1 MNLEQLLNRLN
12 SADSFCFDTETAATE
27 TGDALTIHSLQLVG
41 IAFAFAPGDA
51 TYLPIPEDYDEAC
64 SILEPFKNV
73 LQNPAV
79 TKIGHNLKYDINVLR
94 RYNIHV
100 QGFLWDTMIAHYL
113 IEPSAKHGLKEL
125 SRSLLGY
132 QQIEISDLIGEGRY
146 TQSMRYIPVQE
157 VATYACEDAD
167 QTLQLK
173 HRLEPMLKERN
184 LEVLFRDIECPLIYV
199 LADMEYTGVKIDT
212 DVLYELSYEAQGKLD
227 TLLERITEVAGW
239 DINPNSSEQ
248 LQLLLFNTLGLESV
262 GKTKSGNNSVG
273 KQSLKKMI
281 PQHPVI
287 KLLLEYKQ
295 LSSLV
300 HTFLDSLPD
309 KVHPVTGFVHTVFR
323 QARTVTGRLSS
334 EKPNLQN
341 IPMRSETGKQIRRA
355 FVPRAEGRVIISA
368 DYSQVELRIMAHLSR
383 DKKMLEA
390 FHTGVDIHKA
400 TAAKIFKVPHDTI
413 DDKDRRR
420 SIAKGINFG
429 LNYGM
434 SAQGLANSIW
444 DATGEAMEIVEAK
457 GYMDRYFN
465 EFSGVT
471 RFHENAYHSATIHGY
486 CQTLLGRRR
495 YLPAIYSSLYG
506 KRMKARRLAINS
518 PVQGSAADIIKLAMV
533 RLHGEFKNRG
543 LETKMVLTV
552 HDELVFDACTSEL
565 DVVVPL
571 IRDTMQNVVQLSV
584 PLVVDIDVGANWLEA
599 H

>member
-1 MNLEQLLNRLN
+1 MNQEQLLNRLN
-12 SADSFCFDTETAATE
+12 SVQSFCFDTETAGTE

-51 TYLPIPEDYDEAC
+51 TYLPIPEDHDEAC
-64 SILEPFKNV
+64 RILEPFKKTFENH
-73 LQNPAV
+73 AV
-79 TKIGHNLKYDINVLR
+79 VKVGHNLKYDINVLR
-94 RYNIHV
+94 RYGIHV

-113 IEPSAKHGLKEL
+113 YDPSAKHGLKEL
-125 SRSLLGY
+125 SRLLLGY
-132 QQIEISDLIGEGRY
+132 QQIEIEDLIGESRY
-146 TQSMRYIPVQE
+146 AQSMRDIPVQE

-173 HRLEPMLKERN
+173 HKLEPMLKERN
-184 LEVLFRDIECPLIYV
+184 LEALFRDIECPLIYV
-199 LADMEYTGVKIDT
+199 LADMEFNGVKVDI
-212 DVLYELSYEAQGKLD
+212 DVLYKLSYDAQNKLD
-227 TLLERITEVAGW
+227 VLGEQITEIAGW

-248 LQLLLFNTLGLESV
+248 LQLLLFNTLGLEPV

-273 KQSLKKMI
+273 KQSLKKMLA
-281 PQHPVI
+281 QHKVI
-287 KLLLEYKQ
+287 SLLLEYKQ

-309 KVHPVTGFVHTVFR
+309 KVHPVTGLVHTVFR
-323 QARTVTGRLSS
+323 QARTATGRLSS

-341 IPMRSETGKQIRRA
+341 IPMKSETGRQVRRA
-355 FVPRAEGRVIISA
+355 FVPRADGRVIISA
-368 DYSQVELRIMAHLSR
+368 DYSQVELRIMAHLSK
-383 DKKMLEA
+383 DGKMLEA

-413 DDKDRRR
+413 GDKDRRR

-434 SAQGLANSIW
+434 SALGLANSIW
-444 DATGEAMEIVEAK
+444 DATGEAIDVAEAK

-465 EFSGVT
+465 EFNGVT
-471 RFHENAYHSATIHGY
+471 RFHDNAYHSANIHGY

-495 YLPAIYSSLYG
+495 YLPDIYSSVQF

-533 RLHGEFKNRG
+533 RLHGEFKNKG
-543 LETKMVLTV
+543 LDTKMVLTV
-552 HDELVFDACTSEL
+552 HDELVFDACISEL
-565 DVVVPL
+565 DIVIPL

-584 PLVVDIDVGANWLEA
+584 PLVVDIGMGSNWLEA